1 VQCSYDPLRR
11 VFAPSD
17 WKHLFRKMREWI
29 CLLGTMCRNY
39 HVECRVYTPNSELN
53 SSPTSSIYVPSVF
66 EHTREEGA
74 LLASRTNIGRP
85 FTSTE
90 RHKKHAGG
98 KSTFNNSAAVGQF
111 PPEPHAAAFA
121 KVNPLRM
128 LDRSTKLPHCKI
140 VSPNY

>member
-1 VQCSYDPLRR
+1 
-11 VFAPSD
+11 
-17 WKHLFRKMREWI
+17 MRA
-29 CLLGTMCRNY
+29 
-39 HVECRVYTPNSELN
+39 LN

-74 LLASRTNIGRP
+74 LLTSRTNIGRP
-85 FTSTE
+85 SASTE
-90 RHKKHAGG
+90 RHKKYAGG
-98 KSTFNNSAAVGQF
+98 KSAFNNNAAVGQF